1 VRGAASG
8 SPCGKPCASANPP
21 AAGFAPIGG
30 RKVQSAPC
38 AIPTEIDF
46 DEFDERVARRLY
58 VGATRATMRLSL
70 VVSEGVARKLLER
83 ME

>member
-1 VRGAASG
+1 V
-8 SPCGKPCASANPP
+8 
-21 AAGFAPIGG
+21 IL
-30 RKVQSAPC
+30 
-38 AIPTEIDF
+38 TEIDF